1 MFETITASSGDH
13 FITFAGNQK
22 GRVLGTGNINLNSK
36 FTLSKVLLVES
47 LGYNLLSISQL
58 CDSGFNCLF
67 TNEGVTVIRR
77 SDDSVAFKGV
87 LKGKL
92 YLVDFS
98 QERAQLDACLI
109 AKSSLGW
116 LWHRRLAH
124 VGMRNLNK
132 LLKGD
137 HILGLTNVS
146 FEKDRVCSACQ
157 AGKQVGVPHPS
168 KSIVTTVK
176 SFELLHMDLFGPVAY
191 ISIGGNKYG
200 LVIVDDYSRFTWV
213 FFLHDKSVVQETFK
227 KFAKRAQ
234 NEFET
239 KIKKVRSDNGTEFK
253 NTNVEEFLD
262 EEGIGH
268 EFSVPYTP
276 QQNGIVERKN
286 RTLIEAARTMLD
298 EYKISDQFWAEAI
311 NTACH
316 AINRLYLHKIL
327 NKTAYELLLGK
338 KPNVSYFRVFG
349 SKCFILNKKPKNS
362 KFAPK
367 VDEGFLLGYA
377 SNAHGYRVFNKTSGC
392 VEIACDVTFDET
404 NGFQGEQVDNIVG
417 MEESSGQAI
426 KKLAIGEI
434 KPQEQVDNEDD
445 DELIFR
451 GLSNQHPL
459 HSPKTPDMKPE
470 YLGHS
475 S

>member
-146 FEKDRVCSACQ
+146 FEKDRVVVHAKPGSKLVFHIHQRASS
-157 AGKQVGVPHPS
+157 PPS
-168 KSIVTTVK
+168 SHLN
-176 SFELLHMDLFGPVAY
+176 FY
-191 ISIGGNKYG
+191 IWIS
-200 LVIVDDYSRFTWV
+200 LARW
-213 FFLHDKSVVQETFK
+213 
-227 KFAKRAQ
+227 
-234 NEFET
+234 
-239 KIKKVRSDNGTEFK
+239 
-253 NTNVEEFLD
+253 
-262 EEGIGH
+262 
-268 EFSVPYTP
+268 
-276 QQNGIVERKN
+276 
-286 RTLIEAARTMLD
+286 RTLALVVTNMVLSLLMI
-298 EYKISDQFWAEAI
+298 
-311 NTACH
+311 
-316 AINRLYLHKIL
+316 IL
-327 NKTAYELLLGK
+327 
-338 KPNVSYFRVFG
+338 VS
-349 SKCFILNKKPKNS
+349 
-362 KFAPK
+362 
-367 VDEGFLLGYA
+367 LGY
-377 SNAHGYRVFNKTSGC
+377 SFCMTKV
-392 VEIACDVTFDET
+392 
-404 NGFQGEQVDNIVG
+404 
-417 MEESSGQAI
+417 
-426 KKLAIGEI
+426 
-434 KPQEQVDNEDD
+434 
-445 DELIFR
+445 
-451 GLSNQHPL
+451 
-459 HSPKTPDMKPE
+459 
-470 YLGHS
+470 
-475 S
+475 